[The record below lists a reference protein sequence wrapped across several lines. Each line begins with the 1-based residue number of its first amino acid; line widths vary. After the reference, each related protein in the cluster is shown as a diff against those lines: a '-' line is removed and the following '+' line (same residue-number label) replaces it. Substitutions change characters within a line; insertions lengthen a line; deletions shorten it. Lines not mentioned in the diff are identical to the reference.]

1 MQITLQLS
9 ELAFQKIKN
18 EFTFIIDR
26 NRLIYN
32 MRNFNWIFLFINKE
46 DKIIYQCPEKSPRH
60 YSSLVDRK
68 DWSKVHNGKYVLVGG
83 VISYYPQQYID
94 LNGYSNL
101 FWGWGGEDDDMTYR
115 LKKSGI
121 WYERPVKHL
130 RYTMTKHKKQAK
142 NPERRK
148 LLMDIKKHVISLS
161 ISWII
166 FKKN

>member
-1 MQITLQLS
+1 M
-9 ELAFQKIKN
+9 
-18 EFTFIIDR
+18 
-26 NRLIYN
+26 
-32 MRNFNWIFLFINKE
+32 FLFINKE
-46 DKIIYQCPEKSPRH
+46 DRIIYQCPEKSPRH

-148 LLMDIKKHVISLS
+148 LLMDIKNDKRSYTEEGLNSVEYKLLS
-161 ISWII
+161 WTKYPLHTHLMVDVGEAPQ
-166 FKKN
+166 KK